1 MINLLEKSPSSNM
14 AYPSSSVRRGRLWV
28 VLGLIVLIVV
38 YNMPLSHHTIP
49 IKSWPTS
56 NLKQR
61 PTKGD
66 PRIANGT
73 LGFGAIFALG
83 LPDRT
88 DKRDAMELSAALT
101 GLQLTWSDGVRGDL
115 MNPKAIP
122 PVHNNP
128 DPNAPLGLKKDAEVG
143 CWRGHMNILQRIV
156 KEGLGSALI
165 LEDDADWDVR
175 IVQQMQQFAVAAQD
189 VLAQKPPSSNPTR
202 PHSDSPYG
210 DDWDLFWVGHNGG
223 WPPAADEPFSI
234 IHNDETAPPAF
245 DSERLTRNIPEDSKP
260 CVGPCL
266 EPNERIVQEG
276 GSPVC
281 TVGYAVSQ
289 QGARKMMARL
299 GASSLVDVDAQID
312 PEMTEMCR
320 GTAHPYGAGGTENIR
335 CLVPSPAY
343 IKPHKARGP
352 TGGDSDIENTAGY
365 QMREVGLS
373 QGLMWSTR
381 LNYGNLIDGLELES
395 QYVKDPRTGEWRYRL
410 PEEYRSYPG
419 NRNDTA

>member
-1 MINLLEKSPSSNM
+1 MTSLPKESSLSKMSFSSP
-14 AYPSSSVRRGRLWV
+14 PGRRFRLWV
-28 VLGLIVLIVV
+28 VLGLIALIAL
-38 YNMPLSHHTIP
+38 YNIPLSYDAIP
-49 IKSWPTS
+49 VKSWPVPYS
-56 NLKQR
+56 
-61 PTKGD
+61 KGD
-66 PRIANGT
+66 SRIANST

-101 GLQLTWSDGVRGDL
+101 GLKLTWSDGVRGDA

-122 PVHNNP
+122 PVHT
-128 DPNAPLGLKKDAEVG
+128 DPKASRMKLDAEVG
-143 CWRGHMNILQRIV
+143 CWRGHMNILQKIV
-156 KEGLGSALI
+156 KDGLGSALI

-175 IVQQMQQFAVAAQD
+175 IVEQMQQFAVATRE
-189 VLAQKPPSSNPTR
+189 VLAQKPPSTNPTR
-202 PHSDSPYG
+202 PHYNSPYG
-210 DDWDLFWVGHNGG
+210 DDWDLFWVGHLGG
-223 WPPAADEPFSI
+223 WPPAADQPFAI
-234 IHNDETAPPAF
+234 ISDDDTVPPAF
-245 DSERLTRNIPEDSKP
+245 DNQRLTRNIPADSKP

-266 EPNERIVQEG
+266 EPNQRIVQEG

-320 GTAHPYGAGGTENIR
+320 GSPHPYGAGGVERIR
-335 CLVPSPAY
+335 CLIPSPAY

-352 TGGDSDIENTAGY
+352 MAGDSDIQNSSTTTDEF
-365 QMREVGLS
+365 REVGLS

-381 LNYGNLIDGLELES
+381 LNFGNLVDGKEVES
-395 QYVKDPRTGEWRYRL
+395 QYLKDRKTGEWRYRL

-419 NRNDTA
+419 KSG

>member
-1 MINLLEKSPSSNM
+1 MISLTEEFKLSKMSYSTSPLRK
-14 AYPSSSVRRGRLWV
+14 VRLWA
-28 VLGLIVLIVV
+28 VLSVIVLIAI
-38 YNMPLSHHTIP
+38 YIKLPLPYDSIP
-49 IKSWPTS
+49 IKSWPAPYH
-56 NLKQR
+56 R
-61 PTKGD
+61 DEPAKGD

-101 GLQLTWSDGVRGDL
+101 GLKLTWSDGVLGNL

-122 PVHNNP
+122 PVHTE
-128 DPNAPLGLKKDAEVG
+128 DTAGWLGMKLDAEVG
-143 CWRGHMNILQRIV
+143 CWRGHMNILQKVV

-175 IVQQMQQFAVAAQD
+175 IVQQMQQFAVATKE
-189 VLAQKPPSSNPTR
+189 VLAQKPPSTNPAR
-202 PHSDSPYG
+202 PHIDSPYG
-210 DDWDLFWVGHNGG
+210 DEWDLFWVGHVGG
-223 WPPAADEPFSI
+223 WPPAAREPFAI
-234 IHNDETAPPAF
+234 ISGDDTVPPPF
-245 DSERLTRNIPEDSKP
+245 DNERLTRSIPKDAKP

-266 EPNERIVQEG
+266 QADQRIVQEA

-299 GASSLVDVDAQID
+299 GASSLADVDAQID

-320 GTAHPYGAGGTENIR
+320 GSRHPAGSGGMEHIR

-352 TGGDSDIENTAGY
+352 VAGDSDIQKSSGANKT
-365 QMREVGLS
+365 REVGLS

-381 LNYGNLIDGLELES
+381 LNFGNLVDGLEMES
-395 QYVKDPRTGEWRYRL
+395 QYLKDPKTGEWRYRL
-410 PEEYRSYPG
+410 PEEYRSYVKKSG
-419 NRNDTA
+419 